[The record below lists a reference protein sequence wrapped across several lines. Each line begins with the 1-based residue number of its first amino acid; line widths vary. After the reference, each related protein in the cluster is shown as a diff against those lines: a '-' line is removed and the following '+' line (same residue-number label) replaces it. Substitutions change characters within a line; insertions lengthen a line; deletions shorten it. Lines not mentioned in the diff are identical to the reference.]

1 MTVELSREEMDRLR
15 SFDSPT
21 ICNAIETFKVRH
33 RLEGYMG
40 PGIHCIYPTM
50 GVMLGYAVTIK
61 INTVYTDRPINRAA
75 WFQVLEQLKTFPEP
89 RVLVMQDESESPC
102 RSSFPGEIV
111 SSTLKRLGV
120 IGLITNGA
128 VRDVEQVRAIGFHY
142 LAGGIV
148 VSHGKVEVVASMVP
162 VTVSGLTVKPGDLL
176 HADLN
181 GVVHIPGEIAK
192 QVAQEAQKI
201 VTTEA
206 GWLELI
212 RGQDFS
218 PVRLLAKI
226 EGK

>member
-1 MTVELSREEMDRLR
+1 
-15 SFDSPT
+15 
-21 ICNAIETFKVRH
+21 
-33 RLEGYMG
+33 
-40 PGIHCIYPTM
+40 
-50 GVMLGYAVTIK
+50 
-61 INTVYTDRPINRAA
+61 
-75 WFQVLEQLKTFPEP
+75 
-89 RVLVMQDESESPC
+89 MQDESESPC

-142 LAGGIV
+142 FAGGIV

-162 VTVSGLTVKPGDLL
+162 VTVSGLTVKPGDLI

-201 VTTEA
+201 ATTEA

-212 RGQDFS
+212 RGRDFT
-218 PVRLLAKI
+218 PAKLLAKI